1 MRRLRRND
9 KEVELDITSFMNL
22 MVVLVPVLLLNMVFS
37 QITIL
42 NLKLP
47 ESAAA
52 NISSADVNES
62 LELVIRREQLTL
74 NYPAGVLLTQIPAVE
89 GKHDY
94 KALSTFLQQVKQN
107 LQQQQKDRRDIV
119 ILSEPDTS
127 YQAIVT
133 AMDTVR
139 SYKAVVAASVV
150 DAELFPDISLGDAPE
165 SAQGAVMP

>member
-1 MRRLRRND
+1 MPRLRRNG

-47 ESAAA
+47 EGAQEQVA
-52 NISSADVNES
+52 SADVNES
-62 LELVIRREQLTL
+62 LELIIRRDQLTL
-74 NYPAGVLLTQIPAVE
+74 NFPAGVPLKQIPAVD

-94 KALSTFLQQVKQN
+94 LALSNFLQQVKQT
-107 LQQQQKDRRDIV
+107 LQQQSKDRRDIV

-127 YQAIVT
+127 YQTIVS

-150 DAELFPDISLGDAPE
+150 DAELFPDISLGDAPIVE
-165 SAQGAVMP
+165 AGAAP